1 MRALALSELLL
12 IELAKP
18 VDSPLNR
25 RIYELVRAAIE
36 DAVISPR
43 TRQPS
48 SRDLARD
55 LNVSRNTVVSAI
67 DQLLAEGY
75 VEARVGSGTYVS
87 MRLPEQDVVRSSL
100 ATYSPALLPAPSPLA
115 PRTLSR
121 RGLRLTELG
130 GWRHLEVQPFA
141 PGPADYTTLQF
152 RHWNRL
158 LKQYVNDPNPDLLD
172 CGDPGGYP
180 RLRESIAR
188 YLRVSRSVSVTP
200 EQVLITSST
209 QQSVDLCA
217 RLLTD
222 ANDTVWIENPGYWGA
237 QRALDAADV
246 RLRPIAVDSD
256 GIAPSDLDWES
267 TPRMIYLTPSNQY
280 PTGAVMSLDRRRR
293 ILDYAAA
300 HNVWILEDDY
310 DSEFRY
316 EGRPLPAL
324 QGMDMQQR
332 VLYLGTFSKV
342 MYQGVRLAY
351 IVVPTDLVERFRV
364 GLYDLYRPGQLTMQA
379 ALADFIDEGHFE
391 VNLRRMRVIYGE
403 RRALLR
409 NTLEL
414 ALGERV
420 ELSRSNAGMTLVIH
434 LPAGS
439 DDRGIADA
447 AARAN
452 LTVRALSNYYLGAPR
467 QPGLVVGFAYVS
479 TPDIAP
485 YARLL
490 AQIILEQLRPPLTTT
505 HPTVGL
511 AATL

>member
-18 VDSPLNR
+18 SELSLNR
-25 RIYELVRAAIE
+25 RIYDLVRAAIQ
-36 DAVISPR
+36 DDVLVPG
-43 TRQPS
+43 TRLPS

-75 VEARVGSGTYVS
+75 VEARVGSGTYVAT
-87 MRLPEQDVVRSSL
+87 RLPERDVARSTRSAVTVLRPNPPQL
-100 ATYSPALLPAPSPLA
+100 AI
-115 PRTLSR
+115 PRRLSR
-121 RGLRLTELG
+121 RGLRLTELA
-130 GWRHLEVQPFA
+130 GWNHLEVQPFA

-158 LKQYVNDPNPDLLD
+158 LKKYVNDPDPALLD

-180 RLRESIAR
+180 PLREAVAR
-188 YLRVSRSVSVTP
+188 YLRVSRSVNVVA

-217 RLLTD
+217 RLLAD
-222 ANDTVWIENPGYWGA
+222 PGDTVWIENPGYWGA
-237 QRALDAADV
+237 QRALDAADLQ
-246 RLRPIAVDSD
+246 LRAIAVDSD
-256 GIAPSDLDWES
+256 GIAPSEEDWNTS
-267 TPRMIYLTPSNQY
+267 PRMIYLTPSNQY

-293 ILDYAAA
+293 ILDFAAERNA
-300 HNVWILEDDY
+300 WILEDDY

-316 EGRPLPAL
+316 EGRPLPSL
-324 QGMDMQQR
+324 QGMDMQQQ

-351 IVVPTDLVERFRV
+351 LVVPMDLVERFRI
-364 GLYDLYRPGQLTMQA
+364 GLYDLFRPGQLTMQA
-379 ALADFIDEGHFE
+379 ALAAFIDEGHFE

-409 NTLEL
+409 ATLSRI
-414 ALGERV
+414 LGDRV

-434 LPAGS
+434 LPEGC
-439 DDRGIADA
+439 DDGAIATL

-452 LTVRALSNYYLGAPR
+452 LTVRALSNYYLTRAR
-467 QPGLVVGFAYVS
+467 TPGLVVGFAYVS
-479 TPDIAP
+479 TPDITP
-485 YARLL
+485 YAQIL
-490 AQIILEQLRPPLTTT
+490 ARIILEQLEPLSPSPRAAAGLVTTI
-505 HPTVGL
+505 
-511 AATL
+511 